1 MARVGVNK
9 MIMEAKN
16 KKDRKKAR
24 TAFLAWFS
32 LTLLLFF
39 SFGIFTLIIAQKG
52 ISMLE
57 EKKAR
62 YDGIF
67 RKQADY
73 NFRMDEMYKNM
84 HSLTIKERTGNEHRL
99 LQQIITQERDKMLDE
114 IGMSDNDSNSYMLY
128 KSMLAQIRTTQ
139 ENIDNYDKEARK
151 RKYNLG
157 QLQKGRKRLQ

>member
-1 MARVGVNK
+1 
-9 MIMEAKN
+9 MEAKN

-73 NFRMDEMYKNM
+73 NFRMDEMYRNM

-99 LQQIITQERDKMLDE
+99 LQQIITQERDRMLDE

-139 ENIDNYDKEARK
+139 ETIDNYDKKARK
-151 RKYNLG
+151 RKYNLS

>member
-1 MARVGVNK
+1 
-9 MIMEAKN
+9 MEAKN
-16 KKDRKKAR
+16 KKERKKAR
-24 TAFLAWFS
+24 TTFLAWFAF
-32 LTLLLFF
+32 TLLLFF
-39 SFGIFTLIIAQKG
+39 SFGVFTLIIAQKG
-52 ISMLE
+52 INMLE

-73 NFRMDEMYKNM
+73 NFRMDEMYRNM

-128 KSMLAQIRTTQ
+128 KSVLAQIRITQ
-139 ENIDNYDKEARK
+139 EAIDNYDKEARK

-157 QLQKGRKRLQ
+157 QLQKGRKKLQ

>member
-1 MARVGVNK
+1 
-9 MIMEAKN
+9 MEAKN

-73 NFRMDEMYKNM
+73 NFRMDEMYRNM

-99 LQQIITQERDKMLDE
+99 LQQIITQERDRMLDE

-139 ENIDNYDKEARK
+139 ETIDNYDKEARK
-151 RKYNLG
+151 RKYNLS

>member
-1 MARVGVNK
+1 
-9 MIMEAKN
+9 MEAKN
-16 KKDRKKAR
+16 KKERKKAR
-24 TAFLAWFS
+24 TAFLVWFA

-39 SFGIFTLIIAQKG
+39 TFGVFTLTIAQKG

-73 NFRMDEMYKNM
+73 NFRMDEMYRNM

-139 ENIDNYDKEARK
+139 ETIDNYDKEARK

-157 QLQKGRKRLQ
+157 QLQKGRQRVQ

>member
-1 MARVGVNK
+1 
-9 MIMEAKN
+9 MEAKN
-16 KKDRKKAR
+16 KKERKKAR
-24 TAFLAWFS
+24 TAFLVWFA

-39 SFGIFTLIIAQKG
+39 TFGVFTLTIAQKG

-73 NFRMDEMYKNM
+73 NFRMDEMYRNM

-114 IGMSDNDSNSYMLY
+114 IGMSDNDSNNYMLY
-128 KSMLAQIRTTQ
+128 KSVLTQIRTTQ
-139 ENIDNYDKEARK
+139 ETIDNYDKEARK
-151 RKYNLG
+151 RVYNLG
-157 QLQKGRKRLQ
+157 QLQKGRQRVQ

>member
-1 MARVGVNK
+1 
-9 MIMEAKN
+9 MEAKN

-73 NFRMDEMYKNM
+73 NFRMDEMYRNM

-139 ENIDNYDKEARK
+139 ENIDHYDKEARK

>member
-1 MARVGVNK
+1 
-9 MIMEAKN
+9 MEAKN

-39 SFGIFTLIIAQKG
+39 SFGVFTLIIAQKG

-73 NFRMDEMYKNM
+73 NFRMDEMYRNM

-99 LQQIITQERDKMLDE
+99 LQQVITQERDKMLDE

-128 KSMLAQIRTTQ
+128 KSVLAQIRITQ
-139 ENIDNYDKEARK
+139 EAIDNYDKEARK

-157 QLQKGRKRLQ
+157 QLQKGRKKLQ

>member
-24 TAFLAWFS
+24 TSFLAWFS

-73 NFRMDEMYKNM
+73 NFRMDEMYRNM

-99 LQQIITQERDKMLDE
+99 LQQIITQERDRMLDE

-139 ENIDNYDKEARK
+139 ETIDNYDKEARK